1 MRSYAIYQG
10 ALREDKYEHDMA
22 LGEILA
28 AMMISSLKKLN
39 WSLDIVT
46 SVPLGL
52 VRFEERG
59 YNQATLLARPI
70 ALSQKISFSQSVLTR
85 IRETQ
90 TQVWLTLKERQENMK
105 GAFRADRRLAEGKNI
120 HVVDD
125 VTTSGATINACAKA
139 LLEAGAS
146 RIYGFSLA
154 RAVFQPNHEVKLS

>member
-1 MRSYAIYQG
+1 M
-10 ALREDKYEHDMA
+10 E
-22 LGEILA
+22 
-28 AMMISSLKKLN
+28 
-39 WSLDIVT
+39 
-46 SVPLGL
+46 
-52 VRFEERG
+52 
-59 YNQATLLARPI
+59 
-70 ALSQKISFSQSVLTR
+70 
-85 IRETQ
+85 
-90 TQVWLTLKERQENMK
+90 